1 MNIVVCIKQVPE
13 IALIRVDSTEGVV
26 LPDGPG
32 SMNPFDEYA
41 VEEALRIKEKH
52 GGTVT
57 VVGCGGESAVSSLR
71 DALALGADR
80 AVHLIDPAFAG
91 SDGVA
96 LGAIL
101 AAAVRKI
108 GSVDLCLFGKNA
120 VDTDRS
126 VVPGAT
132 AGKLGWPQVLFVKKF
147 ESVDATQAKAVR
159 MTEDGYDNVT
169 VPLPAVFSV
178 VKEINEPRLP
188 SLKGKMKS
196 KSAPVDKWGAAD
208 LGIDPKTVGPN
219 SAVHEVGITPP
230 PPRKKGQMLEGDPA
244 SVAATLY
251 EKLREEKVI

>member
-1 MNIVVCIKQVPE
+1 MNIVVCIKQVHE
-13 IALIRVDSTEGVV
+13 IALIRVDESAGVV

-32 SMNPFDEYA
+32 GINPFDEYA
-41 VEEALRIKEKH
+41 LEEGLRLKEKH

-57 VVGCGGESAVSSLR
+57 AIGCGGENAVSGLR

-80 AVHLIDPAFAG
+80 AILLIDPAFQG
-91 SDGVA
+91 SDGIA

-101 AAAVRKI
+101 AAGVQKVSA
-108 GSVDLCLFGKNA
+108 VDLCLFGKNA

-132 AGKLGWPQVLFVKKF
+132 AGKLGWAQVLFVKKI
-147 ESVDATQAKAVR
+147 EAVEPGKLTVAR
-159 MTEDGYDNVT
+159 MTEDGFDRVAA
-169 VPLPAVFSV
+169 PLPAVLSV

-196 KSAPVDKWGAAD
+196 RSAPIERWSASD
-208 LGIDPKTVGPN
+208 LGIDPAAVGPN
-219 SAVHEVGITPP
+219 SMVRATGVKAP
-230 PPRKKGQMLEGDPA
+230 PPRKRGARLEGDPA
-244 SVAATLY
+244 AVANALF

>member
-13 IALIRVDSTEGVV
+13 IALVEVNSSGEVSF
-26 LPDGPG
+26 PDG
-32 SMNPFDEYA
+32 STTMNPFDEYA
-41 VEEALRIKEKH
+41 VEEGLRLKEKH

-57 VVGCGGESAVSSLR
+57 ALCCGDDKSVGCLR
-71 DALALGADR
+71 DALALGVDR
-80 AVHLIDPAFAG
+80 AIHLLDPAFDG

-101 AAAVRKI
+101 AAGISKI
-108 GSVDLCLFGKNA
+108 GDVNLCLFGKNA

-147 ESVDATQAKAVR
+147 ESIGDSQAEVTR
-159 MTEDGYDNVT
+159 MTEDGSDRVKT
-169 VPLPAVFSV
+169 PLPAVISV

-196 KSAPVDKWGAAD
+196 KKAPVDQWSASD
-208 LGIDPKTVGPN
+208 LGIDPGTVGAN
-219 SAVHEVGITPP
+219 SAVTRVGITPP
-230 PPRKKGQMLEGDPA
+230 PPRKKGELLEGEPA
-244 SVAATLY
+244 DVAAQLFD
-251 EKLREEKVI
+251 KLREEKVI

>member
-13 IALIRVDSTEGVV
+13 IALVRVDSSEGVI
-26 LPDGPG
+26 LPEGHG

-41 VEEALRIKEKH
+41 VEEGLRIKEKH

-57 VVGCGGESAVSSLR
+57 VLSCGGDSSIACLR

-80 AVHLIDPAFAG
+80 AILLTDAAFTG

-101 AAAVRKI
+101 AAAVKKI
-108 GSVDLCLFGKNA
+108 GGVDICLFGKNA

-147 ESVDATQAKAVR
+147 ASVENGAVQAIR
-159 MTEDGYDNVT
+159 MTEDGSDTVT
-169 VPLPAVFSV
+169 APLPAVFSV

-196 KSAPVDKWGAAD
+196 KSAPVDKWSATD
-208 LGIDPKTVGPN
+208 LSIDPNTVGPN
-219 SAVHEVGITPP
+219 SAVKRVGITPP
-230 PPRKKGQMLEGDPA
+230 PARQKGQILAGDPA

>member
-13 IALIRVDSTEGVV
+13 IALVRVDSTEGVI
-26 LPDGPG
+26 LPDGHG

-41 VEEALRIKEKH
+41 LEEGLRIREKH

-57 VVGCGGESAVSSLR
+57 VLSCGGDSAISCLR

-80 AVHLIDPAFAG
+80 AIHLNDSAFTG

-101 AAAVRKI
+101 AAAVKKI
-108 GSVDLCLFGKNA
+108 GGVDICLFGKNA

-147 ESVDATQAKAVR
+147 ESVDGGKAQAIR
-159 MTEDGYDNVT
+159 ITEDGSDTVT
-169 VPLPAVFSV
+169 TPLPAVFSV

-196 KSAPVDKWGAAD
+196 KSAPVDKWSAAD
-208 LGIDPKTVGPN
+208 LGRPPRRHHPAAVPPEGPN
-219 SAVHEVGITPP
+219 SRRRPGQRRRDAV
-230 PPRKKGQMLEGDPA
+230 RKIARREGH
-244 SVAATLY
+244 
-251 EKLREEKVI
+251 LRDRQAH

>member
-13 IALIRVDSTEGVV
+13 IALVRVDAADGVI

-32 SMNPFDEYA
+32 TMNPFDEYA
-41 VEEALRIKEKH
+41 LEEGLRFREKH

-57 VVGCGGESAVSSLR
+57 AISCGEEKSIACLR

-80 AVHLIDPAFAG
+80 AIHLIDPAFTG

-101 AAAVRKI
+101 AAAVKKI
-108 GSVDLCLFGKNA
+108 GGVDICLFGKNA

-132 AGKLGWPQVLFVKKF
+132 AGKLGWPQILFIKKF
-147 ESVDATQAKAVR
+147 ESVDGGQATAIR
-159 MTEDGYDNVT
+159 ITEDGSDTVT
-169 VPLPAVFSV
+169 APLPAVFSV

-208 LGIDPKTVGPN
+208 LGIDPGAVGAN
-219 SAVHEVGITPP
+219 SAVQRVGITPP
-230 PPRKKGQMLEGDPA
+230 PPRQKGQLLEGDPA